1 MKTDPNFVQ
10 LPGSGDKLQSERFML
25 ISVAYLLHLLLLFCD
40 SFSRSLV
47 PYQTPKDSSGFLS
60 DPSAICAKLE
70 MRMIPSNDSFR
81 DSFQRFTSMLSEPK
95 IPWGS
100 PLEGSLEGFSR
111 IPWMD
116 ASQLCKM
123 LYGLS
128 RSSPKWFIPLL
139 TVDSKSNWALIMAVS
154 SKLLVV
160 NQIIPCESMIM
171 RWFSCVMFEML

>member
-1 MKTDPNFVQ
+1 MHISSTSSSSSVTVSHAALFHTKPPRILQDSWAIPLRFVQ
-10 LPGSGDKLQSERFML
+10 TWRCGWFLLMTPSEILFHD
-25 ISVAYLLHLLLLFCD
+25 LH
-40 SFSRSLV
+40 R
-47 PYQTPKDSSGFLS
+47 
-60 DPSAICAKLE
+60 
-70 MRMIPSNDSFR
+70 
-81 DSFQRFTSMLSEPK
+81 MLSEPK

-123 LYGLS
+123 LSGLS

-139 TVDSKSNWALIMAVS
+139 TVDLKSNWALIMAVS

-160 NQIIPCESMIM
+160 NQIIPCELMIM